1 MTTLPELVPGRTGRG
16 FAIARGIDRYGG
28 DWSVQ
33 DSSLAEEPCIWLGHV
48 IERAHLTKAMVAELL
63 PYLHRFVATGS
74 IADTSLQAAWDEA
87 LRVYQEA
94 RAVRDALPMDH
105 PDEDAAVDRY
115 CEAMDRLVQDVRAPN
130 GGALAMKL
138 EFVRTRWHGF
148 SLPEA
153 WLHAL
158 MIDAKSF
165 DV

>member
-1 MTTLPELVPGRTGRG
+1 MTTLPELVAGRTRRG
-16 FAIARGIDRYGG
+16 FAIARGLDRYGG
-28 DWSVQ
+28 DWNVQ

-48 IERAHLTKAMVAELL
+48 IERAHLTQAMVAELL

-74 IADTSLQAAWDEA
+74 ITDTSLQAAWDEA
-87 LRVYQEA
+87 LRVYREA
-94 RAVRDALPMDH
+94 RAVSDALPMDH

-130 GGALAMKL
+130 GAAFAIKL
-138 EFVRTRWHGF
+138 EFLRTRWDGF

-153 WLHAL
+153 WLNAL

-165 DV
+165 GV